1 MPQLRYWITP
11 VIFLFVAFVNV
22 NKQIPRPAAK
32 STKMQIILPRAII
45 NKPEIAGQ
53 NNQRLSDPLE
63 PESPKH
69 DKVISKF
76 CDFSWR
82 IWDFFQRV
90 SGRDY

>member
-22 NKQIPRPAAK
+22 NKQNPRPAAK

-69 DKVISKF
+69 EKVI
-76 CDFSWR
+76 
-82 IWDFFQRV
+82 
-90 SGRDY
+90 